1 MYNYTAAL
9 QVALGHSVLGGSRVV
24 GPPPIPNK
32 SRFALRRVISRSL
45 RHFGIS
51 IYTRIPICR
60 IGNSIDRS
68 ILISVLSIFEISWP
82 LI

>member
-51 IYTRIPICR
+51 TRAFQFVGLVIR
-60 IGNSIDRS
+60 SIDR
-68 ILISVLSIFEISWP
+68 F
-82 LI
+82 